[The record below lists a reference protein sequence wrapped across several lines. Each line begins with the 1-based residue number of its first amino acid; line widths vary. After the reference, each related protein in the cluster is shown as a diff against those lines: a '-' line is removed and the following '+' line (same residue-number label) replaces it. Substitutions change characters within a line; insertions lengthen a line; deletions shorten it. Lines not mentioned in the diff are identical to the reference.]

1 MCAPRQHRQNKYSL
15 IIPHNFVCVIASSGN
30 KASVIFSDYS
40 DGATLI
46 MKLIKTIFATAICSF
61 PMVGNAEVV
70 TSFNLDNGLQVVVI
84 EDHRAPV
91 VTNMAWY
98 RVGAADETL
107 GKSGIAHFLEH
118 LMFKGTKKLSPGE
131 FSRIVA
137 ANGGQENA
145 FTSYDY
151 TGYFQKVSADRLP
164 LMMQLEAD
172 RMQNLILSEEEVLPE
187 RDVVIEE
194 RNSRT
199 ENNPGS
205 LLSEQRRAMQ
215 YFNHHYGIPVIG
227 WKHEIGQLTQQDALD
242 FYKKY
247 YAPNNAILIVAGDT
261 TPEEVR
267 RLAKMHYG
275 PLLPSE
281 NLPERIR
288 PQEPPHLAPLRIEMK
303 DARVRQPQ
311 FIRTYLAENRKSG
324 DQKEAAALEMLA
336 ALLGGSGITSYL
348 GQELQLKQ
356 KTALNVSAFYDG
368 VSLDKDVFGLF
379 VLPSPTTTPSEAE
392 KALDAALVSFLDTG
406 VDEAH
411 LLRLKN
417 QTKASEIFARDN
429 LSGLARHYGQALTS
443 GLTIEDVQA
452 WPDVL
457 QSVTSEDVMAAA
469 RKVLNMNNSVTAWL
483 LPETES

>member
-1 MCAPRQHRQNKYSL
+1 MKVLKSL
-15 IIPHNFVCVIASSGN
+15 LFVAACILPTTLNAQVI
-30 KASVIFSDYS
+30 
-40 DGATLI
+40 
-46 MKLIKTIFATAICSF
+46 
-61 PMVGNAEVV
+61 
-70 TSFNLDNGLQVVVI
+70 TSFDLDNGMQVVVI

-91 VTNMAWY
+91 VTHMAWY
-98 RVGAADETL
+98 KVGSADEQA

-118 LMFKGTKKLSPGE
+118 LMFKGTNTMAPGE
-131 FSRIVA
+131 FSEIVA

-172 RMQNLILSEEEVLPE
+172 RMKNLILSEEEVLPE

-199 ENNPGS
+199 ESNPGA
-205 LLSEQRRAMQ
+205 LLGEQRRAMQ
-215 YFNHHYGIPVIG
+215 YFNHRYGIPVIG
-227 WKHEIGQLTQQDALD
+227 WKHEISQLTQKDAID

-267 RLAKMHYG
+267 RLATVHYG
-275 PLLPSE
+275 KLTPSE
-281 NLPERIR
+281 SLPERFR
-288 PQEPPHLAPLRIEMK
+288 TQEPPHLAPLRIEMK

-311 FIRTYLAENRKSG
+311 LVRTYLAENRKLG

-336 ALLGGSGITSYL
+336 QLLGGSGLTSYL
-348 GQELQLKQ
+348 GQELQLTQ
-356 KTALNVSAFYDG
+356 KIAVNVSSFYDG
-368 VSLDKDVFGLF
+368 MALDKDVFGVF
-379 VLPSPTTTPSEAE
+379 ILPAPTSTPQAAE
-392 KALDAALVSFLDTG
+392 QALDAALEAFLETEI
-406 VDEAH
+406 DEAH
-411 LLRLKN
+411 LTRLK
-417 QTKASEIFARDN
+417 TLAKASEIYARDS
-429 LSGLARHYGQALTS
+429 LSGQARRYGQALTS

-457 QSVTSEDVMAAA
+457 QSVTSADVMAAA
-469 RKVLNMNNSVTAWL
+469 KKVLNKNNSVTAWL
-483 LPETES
+483 LPKAES